1 MSSSPMLRAASLA
14 LCLGLSLPAQQPEH
28 AAGSPRAVSYD
39 RDVRP
44 ILADRCFSCHG
55 PDEKARKAE
64 LRLDSF
70 EHATIQ
76 REHGVAIAAGDPAAS
91 EAWRRITTDDAEDR
105 MPPTAG
111 GKPPLNERERAVVRA
126 WIEQGAVYE
135 PHWSFTPPVRPAVP
149 EGSSNPVDAFVRRE
163 LTANGLAPSP
173 RAAAELQLRRLFL
186 ALTGLPPEPEDI
198 ARFVADPSDAAYA
211 AWIDRIFR
219 EEPWRSRYAERMAT
233 PWLDAARY
241 ADTSG
246 IHMDAGRQIWPFR
259 DWVLRAFRDNM
270 PFDAFTNEQL
280 AGDLLPDAT
289 QAQKV
294 ASGFHRC
301 HVTTDE
307 GGAIDAEYLVE
318 YAVDRVATTGSV
330 FLGLTLGCARCHDH
344 KYDPITQEDFFGLYA
359 YFGSIEEPGLYSQVP
374 DANRAFEPFLRVP
387 SEAQQREE
395 DERKGEL
402 AAAQRELEAVP
413 PEEQA
418 EFAAWR
424 ETLQRESRVA
434 WPTATVAAAKS
445 LHGATLEV
453 GPDGTVT
460 ATGANP
466 DKDVHEL
473 RLRTDA
479 VDLRLLRL
487 SALPNPARTDNRVG
501 LAENGNAVLMA
512 VEVEAVSTRDPATK
526 KRVPLVWAWADVEQP
541 NGDFRVVNA
550 MRSDDG
556 AGWAVDAHMRPGG
569 SRQALFLFDEAIG
582 FEGGTEFVV
591 TLRYDSI
598 HARHTLARVQLALGQ
613 ISEPGLE
620 RLPDATSGFFVAG
633 PFVGDREADWG
644 AAYGPETALELD
656 RKATFATAAKGKP
669 MKWRFDENLRDG
681 EIGKT
686 PAGANA
692 TFVARTVH
700 APTARKRTLSLGS
713 DDAFRLYVA
722 GKEIAQNRVDRGAQ
736 KDQDTATAEFARG
749 PNLVTMR
756 IVNTG
761 GEGGIYQSLVPRDGE
776 LSGGLVAA
784 LMPTGD
790 ETSELRLREAWRTRF
805 SPAYAK
811 ALAKKKDLEK
821 SLAELDTRIPRTMVM
836 KERAQRRP
844 TYVLARGQYD
854 QPIKDREIPRTT
866 PKALG
871 SLPEGAPDDRRGL
884 AQWITGNDNP
894 LFARVQANRLWE
906 LLFGTGIV
914 RTSEDFGMQGEWPSH
929 KALLD
934 WLAVE
939 FRECGYDVQRMLKL
953 LATSDTFRQDD
964 RASEAARTVDA
975 DNRLLSWFPRRR
987 LSAEQLRDQ
996 ALLVSG
1002 LLVERFGGPSVKP
1015 YQPPGLWQEV
1025 AMLQSNT
1032 REFVRGDGEALFR
1045 RSLYTYHKRACP
1057 PPSMLT
1063 LDQPTRESCTIRRA
1077 QTNTPMQ
1084 ALVLWNDEQF
1094 VEAARALAVRSWR
1107 EAQDDAG
1114 RIAAMFVRCT
1124 GKQPSAAALAR
1135 ATSAL
1140 ASFRERYAASPQD
1153 SAAALS
1159 VGTAPPPADIAA
1171 AELAPF
1177 ALLATTILNLDAT
1190 VCLP

>member
-1 MSSSPMLRAASLA
+1 MLRAASLA
-14 LCLGLSLPAQQPEH
+14 LCLGLSLPAQQPEP

-64 LRLDSF
+64 LRLDTS
-70 EHATIQ
+70 EHATAP
-76 REHGVAIAAGDPAAS
+76 REHGVAIAKGDPYAS

-105 MPPTAG
+105 MPPADG
-111 GKPPLNERERAVVRA
+111 GKPPLDEREREIVRA

-135 PHWSFTPPVRPAVP
+135 KHWSFVPPVRPNVP
-149 EGSSNPVDAFVRRE
+149 QGEANPVDAFVRRE
-163 LTANGLAPSP
+163 LAANGLDTSP

-186 ALTGLPPEPEDI
+186 ALTGLPPEPEDV

-211 AWIDRIFR
+211 AWVDRIFR

-289 QAQKV
+289 QSQKV

-344 KYDPITQEDFFGLYA
+344 KYDPITQEDFYGLYA
-359 YFGSIEEPGLYSQVP
+359 YFGSIEEPGLYSQIP

-387 SEAQQREE
+387 TPEQEREE
-395 DERKGEL
+395 AERRSAL
-402 AAAQRELEAVP
+402 AAAQQELDTAP

-424 ETLQRESRVA
+424 ETLRNESRVA
-434 WPTATVAAAKS
+434 WPATKVSAAS
-445 LHGATLEV
+445 SQNGATLEV
-453 GPDGTVT
+453 AADGTVT
-460 ATGANP
+460 ATGTNP
-466 DKDVHEL
+466 DKDVHEV

-479 VDLRLLRL
+479 VGLRMLRVL
-487 SALPNPARTDNRVG
+487 ALPDPARNDQRVG
-501 LAENGNAVLMA
+501 RAENGNAVLMA
-512 VEVEAVSTRDPATK
+512 IEVEAVSTRDPATK
-526 KRVPLVWAWADVEQP
+526 KRVPLLWAWADVEQP

-569 SRQALFLFDEAIG
+569 SRQALFLFAEPTGYD
-582 FEGGTEFVV
+582 GGTEFVV
-591 TLRYDSI
+591 TLRYDSV
-598 HARHTLARVQLALGQ
+598 HSRHTFARVRLELGQ
-613 ISEPGLE
+613 IDEAGLE
-620 RLPDATSGFFVAG
+620 RLPDASSGFFVAG
-633 PFVGDREADWG
+633 PFVGDAEADWS

-656 RKATFATAAKGKP
+656 RKATFANAAKGKP
-669 MKWRFDENLRDG
+669 AKWRFDENLRDG
-681 EIGKT
+681 EVGKT

-700 APTARKRTLSLGS
+700 APTARMRTLSLGS
-713 DDAFRLYVA
+713 DDGFRLYVA
-722 GKEIAQNRVDRGAQ
+722 GKEVAQNRVDRAAQ
-736 KDQDTATAEFARG
+736 KDQDTANVEFARG

-761 GEGGIYQSLVPRDGE
+761 GDGGVYQSLLPRDGE

-784 LMPTGD
+784 LMPAGD
-790 ETSELRLREAWRTRF
+790 DASESRLREAWRTRF

-811 ALAKKKDLEK
+811 ALAKKRDLEK
-821 SLAELDTRIPRTMVM
+821 SLAELDARIPRTMVM

-854 QPIKDREIPRTT
+854 QPIKDREIPRTV

-871 SLPEGAPDDRRGL
+871 SLPDGSPDDRRGL
-884 AQWITGNDNP
+884 AHWITGKDNP

-906 LLFGTGIV
+906 LLFGTGLV

-929 KALLD
+929 RELLD

-953 LATSDTFRQDD
+953 LATSETFRQDD
-964 RASEAARTVDA
+964 RANERSRAVDA

-996 ALLVSG
+996 ALFVSG
-1002 LLVERFGGPSVKP
+1002 LLVEKFGGPSVKP
-1015 YQPPGLWQEV
+1015 YQPEGLWQEV

-1057 PPSMLT
+1057 PPSMQT
-1063 LDQPTRESCTIRRA
+1063 FDQPTREACTIRRA

-1124 GKQPSAAALAR
+1124 GKKPSDATLAR
-1135 ATSAL
+1135 AQSAL
-1140 ASFRERYAASPQD
+1140 ASFRERYASAPQD
-1153 SAAALS
+1153 SAAALA
-1159 VGTAPPPADIAA
+1159 VGTAPPPGDISA